1 MVELTHGNILEAETE
16 ALVNTVNC
24 VGVMGRGIALQFRKA
39 FPENFKVYEAACEN
53 KEVSPGKVLVFETG
67 RLTGP
72 RFIINFPTKRHW
84 RGKSRIEYI
93 DSGLKSLVDEIKKRK
108 IKSVAVPPL
117 GCGLGGL
124 SWQSV
129 RPRIMRAFDELPNV
143 RALLFEPTGAPKAE
157 EMAKEQRPPK
167 MTLGRAVLIELMV
180 RYLVAVLDPFV
191 SLLEIHKLMYFMQEA
206 GEPLNLK
213 YEKALYGPYA
223 RNLRHVLNVIE
234 GHFITG
240 YGDAADKPERPIELL
255 PNAPKVA
262 KDLILSHPETQAR
275 FERVARLIHGFETP
289 YGMELLATVH
299 WVATRE
305 DARSAEEAIDRTYSW
320 NDRKRIFDGK
330 QIHRAWQVLARQ
342 GWLPSE
348 ASIGMSDRNGE

>member
-1 MVELTHGNILEAETE
+1 MVELTRGNILEADAE

-39 FPENFKVYEAACEN
+39 FPENFKLYEAAC
-53 KEVSPGKVLVFETG
+53 KRKQLRPGKVLVFETG
-67 RLTGP
+67 KLTRP
-72 RFIINFPTKRHW
+72 RFIINFPTKLHW

-93 DSGLKSLVDEIKKRK
+93 DSGLQSLIDEIRKRK

-124 SWQSV
+124 QWSVV
-129 RPRIMRAFDELPNV
+129 RPRIMRAFEELPSV
-143 RALLFEPTGAPKAE
+143 RVLLFEPTGAPKAE
-157 EMAKEQRPPK
+157 KMAKEQRPPK

-180 RYLVAVLDPFV
+180 RYLRAVLDPFV

-223 RNLRHVLNVIE
+223 KNLRHVLNVIE

-255 PNAPKVA
+255 PNSSKLATE
-262 KDLILSHPETQAR
+262 LIESHPETQAR

-289 YGMELLATVH
+289 FGMELLATVH

-305 DARSAEEAIDRTYSW
+305 GARFAEEAIERTYGW
-320 NDRKRIFDGK
+320 NERKQIFDKK
-330 QIHRAWQVLARQ
+330 QIGRAWQILANQ
-342 GWLPSE
+342 GWLPTGSTRE
-348 ASIGMSDRNGE
+348 VPSSQ

>member
-1 MVELTHGNILEAETE
+1 MVELTRGNILEADAE

-24 VGVMGRGIALQFRKA
+24 VGVMGRGMALQFRKA
-39 FPENFKVYEAACEN
+39 FPENFKAYEASCKK
-53 KEVSPGKVLVFETG
+53 KEVRPGKVLVFETG

-84 RGKSRIEYI
+84 RGKSRVEYI
-93 DSGLKSLVDEIKKRK
+93 DSGLESLVDEIRKRR
-108 IKSVAVPPL
+108 IRSIAVPPL

-124 SWQSV
+124 SWKSV
-129 RPRIMRAFDELPNV
+129 RPRIMRAFEELPDV
-143 RALLFEPTGAPKAE
+143 RVLLFEPAGAPKAE
-157 EMAKEQRPPK
+157 KMAKDQRPPK
-167 MTLGRAVLIELMV
+167 MTLGRAVLVELMV

-206 GEPLNLK
+206 GEPLNLN

-255 PNAPKVA
+255 PNAAKVA
-262 KDLILSHPETQAR
+262 KELILSHPGTQAR

-305 DARSAEEAIDRTYSW
+305 GARSADEAIERTYRW
-320 NDRKRIFDGK
+320 NERKRIFDSK
-330 QIHRAWQVLARQ
+330 QIRRAWQVLGSQ
-342 GWLPSE
+342 GWLPTES
-348 ASIGMSDRNGE
+348 SIEVSDRKSD

>member
-1 MVELTHGNILEAETE
+1 MVELTRGNILEADVE

-39 FPENFKVYEAACEN
+39 FPENFKAYELACKR
-53 KEVSPGKVLVFETG
+53 KEVRPGKVFVLETG

-84 RGKSRIEYI
+84 RGKAQIEYI
-93 DSGLKSLVDEIKKRK
+93 DAGLESLVDEIRKRK

-124 SWQSV
+124 NWKSV
-129 RPRIMRAFDELPNV
+129 RPRIVRAFEELPNA
-143 RALLFEPTGAPKAE
+143 RILLFEPTGAPRAQK
-157 EMAKEQRPPK
+157 MAKEQRPPK

-180 RYLVAVLDPFV
+180 RYLIAVLDPFV

-223 RNLRHVLNVIE
+223 RNLRHVLNLIE
-234 GHFITG
+234 GHYVTG

-255 PNAPKVA
+255 PKAAESARNLV
-262 KDLILSHPETQAR
+262 LSHPETQAR

-305 DARSAEEAIDRTYSW
+305 GARSAGEAIERTYKW
-320 NDRKRIFDGK
+320 NDRKRVFDSK
-330 QIHRAWQVLARQ
+330 QIRRAWQVLADQ
-342 GWLPSE
+342 QWL
-348 ASIGMSDRNGE
+348 SDQAGVETSGQT